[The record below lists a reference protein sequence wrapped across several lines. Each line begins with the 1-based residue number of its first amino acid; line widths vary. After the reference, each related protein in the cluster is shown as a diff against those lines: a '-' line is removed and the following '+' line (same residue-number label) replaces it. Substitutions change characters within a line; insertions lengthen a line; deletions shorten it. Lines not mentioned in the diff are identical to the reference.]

1 MCVARQQHHY
11 FKNRAHFSSLTAR
24 LLSSF
29 LFLFL
34 SFFFFFAVYLF
45 VTDLYRL
52 PDFFFLFIIELLS
65 FSLKIR
71 RTLLKLLLLL
81 FSDEHHRLFING
93 GGRLC

>member
-24 LLSSF
+24 LLPSF
-29 LFLFL
+29 LFLFFCCL
-34 SFFFFFAVYLF
+34 LVCNRF
-45 VTDLYRL
+45 VSVARL
-52 PDFFFLFIIELLS
+52 FFLFIIELLS